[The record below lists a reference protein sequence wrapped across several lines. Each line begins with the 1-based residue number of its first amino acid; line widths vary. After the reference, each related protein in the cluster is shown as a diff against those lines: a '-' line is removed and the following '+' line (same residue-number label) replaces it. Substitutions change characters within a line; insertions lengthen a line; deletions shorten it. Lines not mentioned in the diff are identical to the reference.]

1 MNALHGIHLLRYV
14 AVVVAM
20 AAAVVF
26 IQLLIFGDTLDNQGL
41 WHSRVRKLEAI
52 ILVWCSISQPR
63 M

>member
-26 IQLLIFGDTLDNQGL
+26 IQPLIFADTLDNQGL
-41 WHSRVRKLEAI
+41 WHSRVR
-52 ILVWCSISQPR
+52 
-63 M
+63 